1 MEFMK
6 LTKSQAENKAIELT
20 EKFLRDQS
28 ESEFEYLILGA
39 KPDLTNPFKNG
50 KIHLKYSVVVELRRD
65 GFVVD
70 GSLILK
76 VNLQNHDVSVL

>member
-1 MEFMK
+1 MR
-6 LTKSQAENKAIELT
+6 LTKNQAENKAIELAQT
-20 EKFLRDQS
+20 FLKEQQK
-28 ESEFEYLILGA
+28 SEFEYLILGA
-39 KPDLTNPFKNG
+39 KPDLIDPLKNG
-50 KIHLKYSVVVELRRD
+50 KTHLKYSVVVELRRD